1 MVKTISQKVARES
14 LGFPE
19 FFEGGA
25 YVTKNGVSELFVQTA
40 NERDAELQERV
51 LERQV
56 HALLKLTKISLKH
69 FIVIKSFILSNK

>member
-19 FFEGGA
+19 FFEGGV

-56 HALLKLTKISLKH
+56 HALLKLINTEALYRHQILHSLQ
-69 FIVIKSFILSNK
+69 